1 MRLPG
6 QFEARRLLLLGL
18 PLLLVAGLILGP
30 LLLTLIVSV
39 FEKKGFWIRPGFT
52 LDSYGLFFAGAR
64 VEVLERS
71 FRVALFATAIMLLIA
86 YPIAYA
92 ITRRVRAEL
101 TRAFLFLFA
110 VPFLVNYIV
119 RTFAWADILSRTGF
133 VNALLLR
140 IGRDRAAPRLAAVLR
155 LRGLSRLG
163 HRLHAVHDLPD
174 LALALGHRPALA

>member
-30 LLLTLIVSV
+30 LLLTLVVSV
-39 FEKKGFWIRPGFT
+39 FEKKGFSIRPDLT

-86 YPIAYA
+86 YRSPM
-92 ITRRVRAEL
+92 RSRAGCA
-101 TRAFLFLFA
+101 R
-110 VPFLVNYIV
+110 
-119 RTFAWADILSRTGF
+119 S
-133 VNALLLR
+133 
-140 IGRDRAAPRLAAVLR
+140 
-155 LRGLSRLG
+155 
-163 HRLHAVHDLPD
+163 
-174 LALALGHRPALA
+174 